1 MFMFYSDIRILF
13 LAVLLLSTLHF
24 PKDFMVFAVLRY
36 SNVDFSRRAPRA
48 GGGKG
53 ALFGF
58 QNIKFM
64 FMFYS
69 DIRYYFDSSCRA
81 LCRPAAVRLGHFL
94 VPET

>member
-24 PKDFMVFAVLRY
+24 PKDSMVFAVLRY
-36 SNVDFSRRAPRA
+36 SNVEIFRRAPRA
-48 GGGKG
+48 AGCRG
-53 ALFGF
+53 ALFAVK
-58 QNIKFM
+58 NIKFM